1 MINVIEVNSK
11 RLMKKFVNFPLQL
24 YKDNPYYVPLFFGDE
39 YKLYFPKKN
48 VNSDTTISKFFLAY
62 KDGEIAGRIAAL
74 IVKPYIEKTGR
85 KVLRFCRFDL
95 IDDADVA
102 KALFDKIEE
111 YAREQ
116 GLNEIQGP
124 MGYNDTDREGLLLEG
139 FDKIS
144 TFAENYSFPYYVK
157 HVENNGFKKETDWLE
172 YMITIPQQLDEKVNK
187 ISELVAKRFKLK
199 DIADSDMSVKQIIN
213 KYINQIFNV
222 VNRAYES
229 LHGTIPLKGKVVMDI
244 TNAFKL
250 FLLKDFISVVV
261 NEEDQV
267 IGFGVALSSITEEI
281 IRCRGKITPR
291 SIYRLLKLKH
301 NPKIVE
307 FGLIAILPEYQKKGV
322 NAIIMNKIH
331 KGLIKRGITKAETNL
346 ELETNSAVLSLWEG
360 ADKELIKR
368 RRCYI
373 KQI

>member
-1 MINVIEVNSK
+1 M
-11 RLMKKFVNFPLQL
+11 
-24 YKDNPYYVPLFFGDE
+24 
-39 YKLYFPKKN
+39 
-48 VNSDTTISKFFLAY
+48 
-62 KDGEIAGRIAAL
+62 
-74 IVKPYIEKTGR
+74 
-85 KVLRFCRFDL
+85 
-95 IDDADVA
+95 
-102 KALFDKIEE
+102 
-111 YAREQ
+111 
-116 GLNEIQGP
+116 
-124 MGYNDTDREGLLLEG
+124 
-139 FDKIS
+139 
-144 TFAENYSFPYYVK
+144 
-157 HVENNGFKKETDWLE
+157 
-172 YMITIPQQLDEKVNK
+172 
-187 ISELVAKRFKLK
+187 VAKRFKLK

-250 FLLKDFISVVV
+250 FLLKDFISIVV

-322 NAIIMNKIH
+322 NATIMNKIH
-331 KGLIKRGITKAETNL
+331 KGLIKRGITTAEQFRAKTNY
-346 ELETNSAVLSLWEG
+346 AVLSREG
-360 ADKELIKR
+360 AEKR
-368 RRCYI
+368 L
-373 KQI
+373 

>member
-24 YKDNPYYVPLFFGDE
+24 YKNNPYYVPLFFGDE

-62 KDGEIAGRIAAL
+62 KDGEVVGRIAAL
-74 IVKPYIEKTGR
+74 VVKPYIEKSGR

-102 KALFDKIEE
+102 KALFNAVEE
-111 YAREQ
+111 YARQQ
-116 GLNEIQGP
+116 GLDEIQGP
-124 MGYNDTDREGLLLEG
+124 MGYNDTDREGLLIEG

-157 HVENNGFKKETDWLE
+157 HLENNGFKKEIDWLE

-187 ISELVAKRFKLK
+187 IAELVEKRFKLK
-199 DIADSDMSVKQIIN
+199 DIAESDMTVKQIIN
-213 KYINQIFNV
+213 KYIDQIFNV
-222 VNRAYES
+222 LNKAYEA
-229 LHGTIPLKGKVVMDI
+229 LHGTVPLKGKVVMDI

-250 FLLKDFISVVV
+250 FLLKDFISIVV
-261 NEEDQV
+261 NEEDKV
-267 IGFGVALSSITEEI
+267 IGFGVALSSIAEEI
-281 IRCRGKITPR
+281 IRCRGKINPR

-346 ELETNSAVLSLWEG
+346 ELETNSDVLSLWQG
-360 ADKELIKR
+360 TSKEFIKR